1 MKYKALPLLPLA
13 AALAACA
20 GGGVAEPHVPVSIP
34 TATPLPAGEVT
45 LSSDNGNIENIN
57 TAGAGSASDA
67 PSRSRR
73 SLDAAPQNTSGI
85 SIRQREVEKDYFG
98 YKSKETSF
106 IFKTPGGAQYALSS
120 YADPITVSYSSPDF
134 KIPDRHAGQRLA
146 DGSRIFICCSD
157 SGATS
162 YAEITKQDYMKFG
175 AWIGPNGEIDLFA
188 GGFPVGKTPI
198 SNSYYSSTPETA
210 LSKGKIT
217 YQVWGIR
224 VKDGQ
229 FVTSSYTPPKN
240 SGYYSSTPTN
250 TPVLSFIT
258 ANFNTQKLAGK
269 ILGNSDYGPDV
280 EIKEA
285 TISGLTFS
293 GDATSGGKT
302 GKLDGKFFGKFNGS
316 YGNTETSIGGKITF
330 DGDRSL
336 DTVFGGVSYKK
347 ELENSTDMSTTH
359 LTK

>member
-1 MKYKALPLLPLA
+1 MKYKALSLLPLA

-20 GGGVAEPHVPVSIP
+20 GGGAAEPHVPFSIP
-34 TATPLPAGEVT
+34 TATPLTGEVK
-45 LSSDNGNIENIN
+45 LSDDNSKIENIN
-57 TAGAGSASDA
+57 TAGTGTGS
-67 PSRSRR
+67 
-73 SLDAAPQNTSGI
+73 TSGI
-85 SIRQREVEKDYFG
+85 SIQQREYEVTSYGFTRTEK
-98 YKSKETSF
+98 SF

-120 YADPITVSYSSPDF
+120 YADPITPSYSSPDF

-188 GGFPVGKTPI
+188 GGFPVGKTPKPKY
-198 SNSYYSSTPETA
+198 SYGSDAPETA

-224 VKDGQ
+224 VRNGQ

-240 SGYYSSTPTN
+240 SGYTFNPTN

-258 ANFNTQKLAGK
+258 ANFNSNKLAGK
-269 ILGNSDYGPDV
+269 IIGNSDYGPDV
-280 EIKEA
+280 DIQNA
-285 TISGLTFS
+285 TITGLTFS
-293 GDATSGGKT
+293 GDATSGGKN
-302 GKLDGKFFGKFNGS
+302 GKLEGKFFGKFSSNYDS
-316 YGNTETSIGGKITF
+316 DTSIGGKITF

-336 DTVFGGVSYKK
+336 DTVFGGVSYVKK
-347 ELENSTDMSTTH
+347 LDETTNQDTEH

>member
-1 MKYKALPLLPLA
+1 MKYKALSLLPLV

-20 GGGVAEPHVPVSIP
+20 GGGVAEPHVPFSIP
-34 TATPLPAGEVT
+34 TATPLTGEVK
-45 LSSDNGNIENIN
+45 LSDDNSKIENIN
-57 TAGAGSASDA
+57 TAGTGSTS
-67 PSRSRR
+67 
-73 SLDAAPQNTSGI
+73 SGI
-85 SIRQREVEKDYFG
+85 SIQEREYKVNNYG
-98 YKSKETSF
+98 YESTQKAF

-120 YADPITVSYSSPDF
+120 YADPITPSYSSPDF

-188 GGFPVGKTPI
+188 GGFPVGKTPPPAF
-198 SNSYYSSTPETA
+198 SYGGSTPETA

-224 VKDGQ
+224 VRNGQ

-240 SGYYSSTPTN
+240 SGYTFSPTN
-250 TPVLSFIT
+250 TPILSFIT
-258 ANFNTQKLAGK
+258 ANFNSNKLAGE
-269 ILGNSDYGPDV
+269 IIGNNDYGPNV
-280 EIKEA
+280 KIENA

-293 GDATSGGKT
+293 GDATSGGKS
-302 GKLDGKFFGKFNGS
+302 GKLEGKFFGKFAS
-316 YGNTETSIGGKITF
+316 TRSSEVSIGGKITF

-336 DTVFGGVSYKK
+336 DTVFGGVSYEKK
-347 ELENSTDMSTTH
+347 LDDTSQDTNH
-359 LTK
+359 LTKQ

>member
-1 MKYKALPLLPLA
+1 MKYKALSLLPLA
-13 AALAACA
+13 TALAACA

-34 TATPLPAGEVT
+34 TATPLTGEVK
-45 LSSDNGNIENIN
+45 LSSDSNNIENIN
-57 TAGAGSASDA
+57 TG
-67 PSRSRR
+67 
-73 SLDAAPQNTSGI
+73 NTSSGI
-85 SIRQREVEKDYFG
+85 TIQEREYKVNNYGVESTAK
-98 YKSKETSF
+98 SF
-106 IFKTPGGAQYALSS
+106 IFRTPGGAQYTLSS
-120 YADPITVSYSSPDF
+120 YADPIVPSSFSPDY

-157 SGATS
+157 SGATDE
-162 YAEITKQDYMKFG
+162 AEITKQDYMKFG

-188 GGFPVGKTPI
+188 GGFPIGKTPPPAF
-198 SNSYYSSTPETA
+198 SWGSPTTETA

-224 VKDGQ
+224 VRNGQ
-229 FVTSSYTPPKN
+229 FVTSSYTPPKGSSW
-240 SGYYSSTPTN
+240 SGYQN

-258 ANFNTQKLAGK
+258 ANFNSNKLAGK

-280 EIKEA
+280 EITDAK
-285 TISGLTFS
+285 INGLTFS

-330 DGDRSL
+330 KDDRSL
-336 DTVFGGVSYKK
+336 DTVFGGVSYESK
-347 ELENSTDMSTTH
+347 LNDTSDMSTDH
-359 LTK
+359 LKK

>member
-1 MKYKALPLLPLA
+1 MKYKALSLLPLA

-20 GGGVAEPHVPVSIP
+20 GGGVAEPHVPFSIP
-34 TATPLPAGEVT
+34 TATPLTGEVT
-45 LSSDNGNIENIN
+45 LSTDSANIENIN
-57 TAGAGSASDA
+57 TAGTGSTS
-67 PSRSRR
+67 
-73 SLDAAPQNTSGI
+73 SGI
-85 SIRQREVEKDYFG
+85 SIQQREVEVLFG
-98 YKSKETSF
+98 NKPF
-106 IFKTPGGAQYALSS
+106 IFKTPDGAQYALSS
-120 YADPITVSYSSPDF
+120 YADPLTPSYSSPDF

-157 SGATS
+157 SGATT

-188 GGFPVGKTPI
+188 GGFPVGKTPPPKWG
-198 SNSYYSSTPETA
+198 SHTPETQG
-210 LSKGKIT
+210 KGKIT

-240 SGYYSSTPTN
+240 SSSYLYKPTN

-258 ANFNTQKLAGK
+258 ANFNSNKLAGK

-285 TISGLTFS
+285 TINGLSFS
-293 GDATSGGKT
+293 GDATSGGKN
-302 GKLDGKFFGKFNGS
+302 GKLEGKFFGKFNSS
-316 YGNTETSIGGKITF
+316 YDSDTSIGGKITF

-347 ELENSTDMSTTH
+347 ELENNTDMSTDH
-359 LTK
+359 LKKQ

>member
-1 MKYKALPLLPLA
+1 MKYKALSLLPLA

-34 TATPLPAGEVT
+34 TATPLPKDEVT
-45 LSSDNGNIENIN
+45 LSSDNGKIENIN
-57 TAGAGSASDA
+57 TTSTGS
-67 PSRSRR
+67 
-73 SLDAAPQNTSGI
+73 TSGI
-85 SIRQREVEKDYFG
+85 SIQQRKYEVESYGIKREE
-98 YKSKETSF
+98 KAF
-106 IFKTPGGAQYALSS
+106 IFQTPGGAQYALSS

-146 DGSRIFICCSD
+146 DGSRIFICCSE

-188 GGFPVGKTPI
+188 GGFPVGKTPKPA
-198 SNSYYSSTPETA
+198 YSWSDDTPETA
-210 LSKGKIT
+210 GKGKIT

-224 VKDGQ
+224 VRNGQ
-229 FVTSSYTPPKN
+229 FVTSSYTPPK
-240 SGYYSSTPTN
+240 SGYWGPPTN

-258 ANFNTQKLAGK
+258 ANFNSNKLAGE
-269 ILGNSDYGPDV
+269 IRGNSDYGPSV
-280 EIKEA
+280 KIENA
-285 TISGLTFS
+285 TINSLSFS
-293 GDATSGGKT
+293 GTATSGGKT
-302 GKLDGKFFGKFNGS
+302 GNLEGKFFGKFNG
-316 YGNTETSIGGKITF
+316 YRDTETSIGGKITF

-347 ELENSTDMSTTH
+347 ELENNTDTSTTH

>member
-1 MKYKALPLLPLA
+1 MKYKALSLLPLA

-34 TATPLPAGEVT
+34 TATPLPTGEVK
-45 LSSDNGNIENIN
+45 LSDDNSKIENIN
-57 TAGAGSASDA
+57 TADTGS
-67 PSRSRR
+67 
-73 SLDAAPQNTSGI
+73 TSGI
-85 SIRQREVEKDYFG
+85 SIQQRKYEVESYGIKREE
-98 YKSKETSF
+98 KAF
-106 IFKTPGGAQYALSS
+106 IFQTPGGAQYALSS

-134 KIPDRHAGQRLA
+134 KIPNRHAGQRLA
-146 DGSRIFICCSD
+146 DGSRIFICCSE

-188 GGFPVGKTPI
+188 GGFPVGKTPKPA
-198 SNSYYSSTPETA
+198 YSWSDDTPETA
-210 LSKGKIT
+210 GKGKIT

-224 VKDGQ
+224 VRNGQ
-229 FVTSSYTPPKN
+229 FVTSSYTPPK
-240 SGYYSSTPTN
+240 SGYWGPPTN

-258 ANFNTQKLAGK
+258 ANFNSNKLAGK

-285 TISGLTFS
+285 TINGLTFS
-293 GDATSGGKT
+293 GTATSGGQT
-302 GKLDGKFFGKFNGS
+302 GNLDGKFFGKFDSS
-316 YGNTETSIGGKITF
+316 YSSDTSIGGKITF

-336 DTVFGGVSYKK
+336 DTVFGGVSYEKK
-347 ELENSTDMSTTH
+347 LDDTTQDTEH
-359 LTK
+359 LKKQ

>member
-1 MKYKALPLLPLA
+1 MKYKALSLLPLA

-20 GGGVAEPHVPVSIP
+20 GGGAAEPHVPFSIP
-34 TATPLPAGEVT
+34 TATPLTGEVK
-45 LSSDNGNIENIN
+45 LSDDNSKIENIN
-57 TAGAGSASDA
+57 TAGTGSTS
-67 PSRSRR
+67 
-73 SLDAAPQNTSGI
+73 SGI
-85 SIRQREVEKDYFG
+85 SIQEREYKVNNYG
-98 YKSKETSF
+98 YESTQKAF

-120 YADPITVSYSSPDF
+120 YADPITPSYSSPDF

-157 SGATS
+157 SGATDQ
-162 YAEITKQDYMKFG
+162 AEITKQDYMKFG

-188 GGFPVGKTPI
+188 GGFPIGKTPPPAF
-198 SNSYYSSTPETA
+198 SWGSPTTETA

-224 VKDGQ
+224 VRNGQ
-229 FVTSSYTPPKN
+229 FVTSSYTPPKGSSW
-240 SGYYSSTPTN
+240 SGYQN

-258 ANFNTQKLAGK
+258 ANFNSNKLAGE
-269 ILGNSDYGPDV
+269 IIGNSDYGPNV
-280 EIKEA
+280 KIENA
-285 TISGLTFS
+285 TIDGLSFS

-336 DTVFGGVSYKK
+336 DTVFGGVSYERK
-347 ELENSTDMSTTH
+347 LDDTSQDTTH